1 MTRAILS
8 PVFFVKK
15 LATIGFFFYHKGGEK
30 PKGVKMKKCLLALA
44 AVLMLAACG
53 GYYKQGNC
61 EYEFLFHKDI
71 SISKI
76 IGSCR

>member
-1 MTRAILS
+1 
-8 PVFFVKK
+8 
-15 LATIGFFFYHKGGEK
+15 
-30 PKGVKMKKCLLALA
+30 MKKCLLALA
-44 AVLMLAACG
+44 AVLMLSACG

-76 IGSCR
+76 IGNATGGC